1 MTSISIFDFEKSII
15 VYEAVVNMPSRR
27 PNEVKLNRISE
38 DDRDWIGSVMSS
50 LKFAF
55 GTTALETKGKIY
67 PSTTPSN

>member
-38 DDRDWIGSVMSS
+38 DDRDWIGLYV
-50 LKFAF
+50 
-55 GTTALETKGKIY
+55 
-67 PSTTPSN
+67 